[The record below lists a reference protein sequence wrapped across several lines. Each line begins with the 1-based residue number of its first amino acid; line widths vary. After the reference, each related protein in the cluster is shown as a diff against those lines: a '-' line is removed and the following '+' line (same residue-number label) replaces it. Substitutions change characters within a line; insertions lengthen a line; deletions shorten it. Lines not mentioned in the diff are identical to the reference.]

1 MRERP
6 ASAIK
11 NNKVLLINT
20 LLRFPHLKFDNPL
33 LPYLQLAL
41 VSTEC

>member
-6 ASAIK
+6 AGAI